1 MKPIATVAALM
12 ASAFAIFA
20 APNPQ
25 PVGPEYDTLS
35 ELFAKKPISGQDAH
49 WYTLK
54 GRAQIGDGFDGNF
67 YWVAGS
73 TAQTNQGTV
82 FAWGNGRL
90 IRSFT
95 GPLDVRWFGATGNGV
110 TDDTD
115 AIQAAI
121 LACDGTHGVY
131 LAPGKY
137 VVNSLLCDNL
147 PSLVGDG
154 GPYTE
159 STILVHK
166 TGATNDMLRFVSP
179 NYRPI
184 ISGFTMWGKKETN
197 LRNMRTITSVAD
209 RYHFTIN
216 SAPPSGFTSGFVF
229 FFIQDISGYH
239 YLGSSGVA
247 SVSGTS
253 VVLSADQDWFAT
265 PTAASGKLT
274 TACVVCFS
282 QPETEQSMTITD
294 PSRAGYCAID
304 FKALG
309 GFLTMKDIRIDGF
322 HVGLRH
328 GVAIAVDAH
337 RVFSSRQNFA
347 EIYYPFTAGADDRY
361 ESWEAGGNYAPQ
373 PGGTDTIIPL
383 SDQDYRSTKYGFFL
397 SGTDI
402 YVGQAQLYHHI
413 FEIFANYAFP
423 LTIGS
428 AQLDSSI
435 REAIVT
441 ANGSSVSISKLVAR
455 GIGRLA
461 TETYSVILNVDSK
474 LSVGQVYTDNAN
486 SIKASALVKNLS
498 FSCENTFLDVQST
511 SGLAS
516 SGGFPVFEIKYSGLS
531 QINYLRSGDFVVSGR
546 GLSGASWVYSDA
558 NSVYGQQ
565 MAGDGT
571 SLNPF
576 RVELHSGGTNS
587 VVNIANS
594 SRVGINRIPTQNA
607 FEVGGNASVDGAII
621 PYYLFIPR
629 LEGGAIPG
637 TNVNGAAWFFTTNS
651 SGNDV
656 LAVRYPNGQLVNYI
670 DKDGNL
676 TANAGVFTSLAA
688 GTITSPLLSLTSLET
703 GTLTSTNGLIQPIG
717 SKVSLDTNNAS
728 YLQETAGGSVKLRSS
743 TTGGGDGNIV
753 LNVDG
758 VTQFET
764 GASVSGQFDGDS
776 SAGNTRF
783 LLWDVTAG
791 SLKRVS
797 VGANDSG
804 GVGYKVLRVPN

>member
-1 MKPIATVAALM
+1 MKRLLPI
-12 ASAFAIFA
+12 
-20 APNPQ
+20 
-25 PVGPEYDTLS
+25 
-35 ELFAKKPISGQDAH
+35 LFGLFLCCES
-49 WYTLK
+49 
-54 GRAQIGDGFDGNF
+54 
-67 YWVAGS
+67 S
-73 TAQTNQGTV
+73 
-82 FAWGNGRL
+82 
-90 IRSFT
+90 
-95 GPLDVRWFGATGNGV
+95 FGALSQVNVVSFGAKGDGV
-110 TDDTD
+110 TDDTAAFQRAID
-115 AIQAAI
+115 ACS
-121 LACDGTHGVY
+121 LTKGLYVP
-131 LAPGKY
+131 PGHY
-137 VVNSLLCDNL
+137 VINSLLCDNL
-147 PSLVGDG
+147 PSLTAEG

-159 STILVHK
+159 SVLFIHK
-166 TGATNDMLRFVSP
+166 NGATNAMFRFLSP

-184 ISGFTMWGKKETN
+184 MSGFTCWGKKEQN
-197 LRNMRTITSVAD
+197 LRNMRTITSVTD
-209 RYHFTIN
+209 RYNFSI
-216 SAPPSGFTSGFVF
+216 SGSVPTGYTSGFVF
-229 FFIQDISGYH
+229 FFLKPQSSTDTYH
-239 YLGSSGVA
+239 YLGSAGLSSVAGTAITLSGE
-247 SVSGTS
+247 
-253 VVLSADQDWFAT
+253 QDWFAT
-265 PTAASGKLT
+265 PTAAGGKLT
-274 TACVVCFS
+274 TDCVVCFGE
-282 QPETEQSMTITD
+282 QTTEQSQTVND
-294 PSRAGYCAID
+294 PSLAGYPCFDFQAI
-304 FKALG
+304 G
-309 GFLTMKDIRIDGF
+309 GYLTLKDVRIDGF
-322 HVGLRH
+322 HVVLRH
-328 GVAIAVDAH
+328 GVSIAVDAT
-337 RVFSSRQNFA
+337 RIFSSRNSLA

-361 ESWEAGGNYAPQ
+361 NSWEAGGNYAPQ
-373 PGGTDTIIPL
+373 PGGTDTIVPL
-383 SDQDYRSTKYGFFL
+383 SDTLYRNTKYGFYL

-402 YVGQAQLYHHI
+402 YVGHVQLYSHI
-413 FEIFANYAFP
+413 REVFANFAFP
-423 LTIGS
+423 LTITS
-428 AQLDSSI
+428 LHLDSSI
-435 REAIVT
+435 REGIVL
-441 ANGSSVSISKLVAR
+441 ANSSKLALTRLVAR
-455 GIGRLA
+455 GMGRQTNA
-461 TETYSVILNVDSK
+461 TYPIILNVDSK
-474 LSVGQVYTDNAN
+474 LSCGEVYTDNAN
-486 SIKASALVKNLS
+486 SIVASALVQNLS
-498 FSCENTFLDVQST
+498 DACDNTFTDIQSMT
-511 SGLAS
+511 GVTT
-516 SGGFPVFEIKYSGLS
+516 SGGFPVFETKYAGLS
-531 QINYLRSGDFVVSGR
+531 QISYLRYGNYALSGR
-546 GLSGASWVYSDA
+546 GLSGAQWVYADGNA
-558 NSVYGQQ
+558 VYGQQ

-743 TTGGGDGNIV
+743 TTGGGNGNIV